1 MEYGFV
7 KAAVAVPQISTGECH
22 YNAGS
27 IISLIDDAASKG
39 CEIVLLPELC
49 LTSSN
54 CGDLFGQP
62 FFIHECCKAIA
73 AIAESTVKHNTIAVF
88 GAPIQHDN
96 SLYNCAVVVHKG
108 KVEGIVAKNT
118 FQDGESRWFASA
130 VTIPAGST
138 VTVAGQTVT
147 AIGGGCFA
155 GDNHITDIN
164 LCI

>member
-54 CGDLFGQP
+54 CGDLFAQP
-62 FFIHECCKAIA
+62 FFIAECEKAIA
-73 AIAESTVKHNTIAVF
+73 VIAESTT
-88 GAPIQHDN
+88 
-96 SLYNCAVVVHKG
+96 
-108 KVEGIVAKNT
+108 
-118 FQDGESRWFASA
+118 
-130 VTIPAGST
+130 
-138 VTVAGQTVT
+138 
-147 AIGGGCFA
+147 
-155 GDNHITDIN
+155 
-164 LCI
+164 